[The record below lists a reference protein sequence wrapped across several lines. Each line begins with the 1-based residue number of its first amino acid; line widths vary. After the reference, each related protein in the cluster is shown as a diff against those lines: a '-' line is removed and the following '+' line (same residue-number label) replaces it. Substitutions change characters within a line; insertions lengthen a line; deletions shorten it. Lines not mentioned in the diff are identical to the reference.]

1 MATANRVTDT
11 EDLTVERF
19 ELELDDGEERDLLAN
34 PEAFVRN
41 LLGEGHTINRLSI
54 DTQILRNDGCT
65 SYEVVHVVEG
75 SYRSN
80 YVLQCVNPA

>member
-11 EDLTVERF
+11 EDLTVERYV
-19 ELELDDGEERDLLAN
+19 LELNDGEDRDLLAD

-54 DTQILRNDGCT
+54 DTQILRAHGCT
-65 SYEVVHVVEG
+65 RYEVVHVVEG
-75 SYRSN
+75 TYRSSHI
-80 YVLQCVNPA
+80 LQCMNPE